1 MHSNQAS
8 ILILHPSADVCRH
21 FERSIAR
28 CGRPARVDCNAS
40 AVMEKLNSD
49 NYQLIL
55 AWENMPME
63 NSVTFL
69 DYFAANGCSV
79 PVIFISK
86 DGSARNAVTAVR
98 AGASDYLVQTADEAL
113 IVESVRHALSASAS
127 GQKNVHPDDLLN
139 KEQRIVTQSRT
150 MLDLL
155 EMADRVAKSN
165 ATILIY
171 GESGTGKELL
181 ARHIH
186 MRSDR
191 EKHPMVAMN
200 CAALPEQLAE
210 SELFGYEKGAF
221 TGAMGKRRGRFERA
235 HRGTLLLDE
244 ISEMPMLMQAKL
256 LRVLQEREID
266 PIGANKPVSV
276 DVRVIATTNKDLMK
290 MVAAGTFREDLYYRL
305 RVVPLKIPPLRERP
319 EDIPLLTAF
328 FTRKNATTAG
338 SRQMTFN
345 PQAMD
350 ILCSWNWPGNV
361 RELENT
367 VMRALLISPD
377 EVVTP
382 QYLLLDQP
390 LDGSGVVDTV
400 PLVGRTV
407 QEIEKELISQTLA
420 HVNQNRTHA
429 ARMLGIS
436 IRTLRNKLN
445 AYQSADQSAAKIAFV
460 K

>member
-1 MHSNQAS
+1 MRNSPAS
-8 ILILHPSADVCRH
+8 ILILHPSVDVCRH

-28 CGRPARVDCNAS
+28 CGGSTRIDCHPSAS
-40 AVMEKLNSD
+40 METLNSG
-49 NYQLIL
+49 NHQLII
-55 AWENMPME
+55 AWEYMPLE
-63 NSVTFL
+63 NNATFL
-69 DYFAANGCSV
+69 DHFTHHGLSAA
-79 PVIFISK
+79 VIFISNN
-86 DGSARNAVTAVR
+86 GSPQNAVAAVR
-98 AGASDYLVQTADEAL
+98 AGASDYLVQTADEEL
-113 IVESVRHALSASAS
+113 IAESARHALQSSNHGRKSAHSA
-127 GQKNVHPDDLLN
+127 GPVE
-139 KEQRIVTQSRT
+139 KEHQIVTQSGAMR
-150 MLDLL
+150 DLL
-155 EMADRVAKSN
+155 GIAERVARSD

-186 MRSDR
+186 LNSDR
-191 EKHPMVAMN
+191 GKHPMVAMN

-221 TGAMGKRRGRFERA
+221 TGAVGKRRGRFERA

-244 ISEMPMLMQAKL
+244 ISEMPMMMQAKL
-256 LRVLQEREID
+256 LRVLQEKEID
-266 PIGANKPVSV
+266 PIGGNKPVAV

-328 FTRKNATTAG
+328 FTRKNKTADV
-338 SRQMTFN
+338 SRHMTFN
-345 PQAMD
+345 AQAMD

-382 QYLLLDQP
+382 EYLLLDQP
-390 LDGSGVVDTV
+390 LDGSGAVDTV
-400 PLVGRTV
+400 SLVGRTV

-445 AYQSADQSAAKIAFV
+445 AYQSAAQFPADIAFGE
-460 K
+460 